1 MTGED
6 YPGILARLT
15 DLFEKNGVHIL
26 DVQQTTS
33 LKRLSLSL
41 LLGIPTKF
49 ALNILR
55 EINQLID
62 KEKLDI
68 HTTILEKEHS
78 LRKAPEHKFAL
89 TILSE
94 RIQTSHFNSL
104 VQIIARNNINIEKMN
119 QLAEGKLQCIELI
132 ISMNEAIF
140 SRFDTISRSL
150 FQKALQQGFDLAIQ
164 PENFL
169 RSSQRLIVMD
179 MDSTLIQQE
188 VINELAEIARVGAQV
203 TSITKDTMEGKLDF
217 RKSLYE
223 RVALLQGLPEESL
236 RQVKDQIRFT
246 SGAELLI
253 SFLKKMGFKIGIISG
268 GFTYFASFIQKKL
281 DLDYSFANE
290 LEIKKGKLTGKIMGK
305 VIGREEKADILKN
318 LASREKISL
327 DQTIAIG
334 DGSNDLDMLSS
345 AGLGIAFNAKP
356 KVREEA
362 KAFLSLPDLSSVLFL
377 LGISEQDIREG
388 LENSSKGL

>member
-55 EINQLID
+55 EINQLIE

-68 HTTILEKEHS
+68 HTTILEKEQS

-203 TSITKDTMEGKLDF
+203 TSITKDAMEGKLDF
-217 RKSLYE
+217 RRSLDE
-223 RVALLQGLPEESL
+223 RVALLKGLPEESL
-236 RQVKDQIRFT
+236 KQVKDQIRFT

-253 SFLKKMGFKIGIISG
+253 SFLKKMGFKIGVISG
-268 GFTYFASFIQKKL
+268 GFTYFASFVQKKL

-290 LEIKKGKLTGKIMGK
+290 LEIKGGKLTGKIMGK
-305 VIGREEKADILKN
+305 VIGREEKADILKT

-327 DQTIAIG
+327 SQTIAIG
-334 DGSNDLDMLSS
+334 DGTNDLDMLSS

-377 LGISEQDIREG
+377 LGISEQDIRE
-388 LENSSKGL
+388 NSGKAL